1 MEKAII
7 TPVSAGQICKIISP
21 LADEN
26 PEDVYIIS
34 EDPTPFDLD
43 DSIYVTNLKDL
54 QRNLN
59 NPNLIPAVAINKG
72 DLAVVAD
79 SLEEFILSWNK

>member
-1 MEKAII
+1 MQ
-7 TPVSAGQICKIISP
+7 GQICKIIKP

-59 NPNLIPAVAINKG
+59 NPHLTPAVAINKG